1 MGESVGWAKNLVH
14 GGFIRKRFRGKG
26 IHRWGV
32 RVRELF
38 AY

>member
-14 GGFIRKRFRGKG
+14 GGFIRKIFRGKRY
-26 IHRWGV
+26 RWGV